1 MTLRSASTGHFCQE
15 GGTIAPAGSMYVIGL
30 TGGIGS
36 GKTTVAQMLERK
48 GAALLSADAVGHEVY
63 LPGQPAWQEIV
74 DAFGRDIVA
83 PDGTIDR
90 KKLGAI
96 VFSDPEQLRR
106 LNAITHVRMKEMM
119 REKLQKERSKGA
131 RVAVLEAALL
141 FDAGWDDLADEVWVT
156 VAPPEVAAGRTAERS
171 GISVDEALSRIRAQM
186 SNEERIARSQI
197 VIDTDC
203 PLEQTRK
210 QVDQEWQR
218 LLERLPA
225 RAGETPS
232 ARSSV

>member
-1 MTLRSASTGHFCQE
+1 
-15 GGTIAPAGSMYVIGL
+15 MYVIGL

-36 GKTTVAQMLERK
+36 GKSTVAQMLEQK
-48 GAALLSADAVGHEVY
+48 GAALLSADVVGHEVY
-63 LPGQPAWQEIV
+63 QPGRPAWQEIV
-74 DAFGRDIVA
+74 DAFGRQVVA
-83 PDGTIDR
+83 GDGNIDR

-106 LNAITHVRMKEMM
+106 LNAITHPRMKELM
-119 REKLQKERSKGA
+119 REKLEAERASGA

-171 GISVDEALSRIRAQM
+171 DISVDEAMSRIKAQM
-186 SNEERIARSQI
+186 SNEERTGRSQV

-203 PLEQTRK
+203 PLEQTRR
-210 QVDQEWQR
+210 QVSGEWAR
-218 LLERLPA
+218 LEERLPA
-225 RAGETPS
+225 LPEESPP